1 MPIGTVI
8 LFSGATIP
16 QNYLVC
22 DGSAISRQTY
32 SDLFET
38 IGTVYGDGDGV
49 DTFNIPN
56 LLNSVP
62 LGSSSTYLLGRSGGS
77 EDVSLTTDSMPSH
90 LHVIPQHGHGNDLA
104 IKTPSLA
111 HSITTQP
118 GFKYNR
124 ANTSSKIYSSR
135 DTTLKTGRGGAT
147 NMTRTTSVAI
157 SDHPATDCT
166 MSGGVTDCPAMTS
179 GYAGNGDAHNNM
191 MPYIALVFLIQA
203 EPDTPPGPIIPS
215 MVLFNGAL
223 PVGPSGAY
231 IAGRK

>member
-38 IGTVYGDGDGV
+38 IGTVYGEGDGV

-62 LGSSSTYLLGRSGGS
+62 LGSSSTYLLGSSGGS

-104 IKTPSLA
+104 IKTPSLV

-118 GFKYNR
+118 AFKYNR
-124 ANTSSKIYSSR
+124 ANTGSKIYSGK

-147 NMTRTTSVAI
+147 NMTRATNVAI
-157 SDHPATDCT
+157 ADHPATDCT
-166 MSGGVTDCPAMTS
+166 MSGGVTDCPSFDTETT
-179 GYAGNGDAHNNM
+179 GNGDAHNNM

-203 EPDTPPGPIIPS
+203 RES
-215 MVLFNGAL
+215 
-223 PVGPSGAY
+223 
-231 IAGRK
+231 

>member
-32 SDLFET
+32 SDLFEA
-38 IGTVYGDGDGV
+38 IGTVYGAGDGV

-62 LGSSSTYLLGRSGGS
+62 LGSSGTYLLGGTGGS
-77 EDVSLTTDSMPSH
+77 EDVSLTTDSIPSH
-90 LHVIPQHGHGNDLA
+90 LHVIPQHGHGNDLV

-118 GFKYNR
+118 AFNYNR
-124 ANTSSKIYSSR
+124 ANTGSRIYSST

-147 NMTRTTSVAI
+147 NMTRATNVAI
-157 SDHPATDCT
+157 SDHAATACT
-166 MSGGVTDCPAMTS
+166 MSGGVTDCPAFDTES
-179 GYAGNGDAHNNM
+179 TGSGDAHNNM
-191 MPYIALVFLIQA
+191 MPYIALIYLIQA
-203 EPDTPPGPIIPS
+203 EPDTPPGPVIPS
-215 MVLFNGAL
+215 MVLFNGAM

-231 IAGRK
+231 IAGRR

>member
-38 IGTVYGDGDGV
+38 IGTVYGAGDGV

-62 LGSSSTYLLGRSGGS
+62 LGSSSTYLLGSSGGS
-77 EDVSLTTDSMPSH
+77 EGVSLTTDSIPTH

-104 IKTPSLA
+104 IKTPSLV

-118 GFKYNR
+118 AFKYNR
-124 ANTSSKIYSSR
+124 ANTGLNLYSDR
-135 DTTLKTGRGGAT
+135 DTTLKTGRGGET
-147 NMTRTTSVAI
+147 NMTRTTNVAI

-179 GYAGNGDAHNNM
+179 VYAGNGDPHNNM

-203 EPDTPPGPIIPS
+203 EPDTPPGPVIPS

-231 IAGRK
+231 IAGRR

>member
-1 MPIGTVI
+1 MPIGTII

-16 QNYLVC
+16 QDYLVC
-22 DGSAISRQTY
+22 DGSAISRHTY
-32 SDLFET
+32 SALFDA
-38 IGTVYGDGDGV
+38 IGTVYGAGDGV
-49 DTFNIPN
+49 DTFNLPN

-62 LGSSSTYLLGRSGGS
+62 LGSSSAYLLGSSGGS

-90 LHVIPQHGHGNDLA
+90 LHVIPQHGHGNDLV
-104 IKTPSLA
+104 IKTPALA

-118 GFKYNR
+118 AFKYNR
-124 ANTSSKIYSSR
+124 ANTGSRIYSGR
-135 DTTLKTGRGGAT
+135 DTTLRTGRGGET
-147 NMTRTTSVAI
+147 NMSRATSVAI
-157 SDHPATDCT
+157 SDHAATDCT
-166 MSGGVTDCPAMTS
+166 MSGGVTDCPAFETETT
-179 GYAGNGDAHNNM
+179 GNGDAHNNM

-223 PVGPSGAY
+223 PVGTSGAY

>member
-32 SDLFET
+32 SDLFEA
-38 IGTVYGDGDGV
+38 IGTVYGAGDGV

-62 LGSSSTYLLGRSGGS
+62 LGSSNTYLLGGTGGS
-77 EDVSLTTDSMPSH
+77 ESVSLTTDSLPSH
-90 LHVIPQHGHGNDLA
+90 LHVIPHHGHGNDLV

-118 GFKYNR
+118 AFKYNR
-124 ANTSSKIYSSR
+124 ANTGSKIYSSK
-135 DTTLKTGRGGAT
+135 DTTLKTGSGSAT
-147 NMTRTTSVAI
+147 NMTRATNVAI

-179 GYAGNGDAHNNM
+179 GNAGNGDAHNNM

-203 EPDTPPGPIIPS
+203 RE
-215 MVLFNGAL
+215 A
-223 PVGPSGAY
+223 
-231 IAGRK
+231 